1 MIWRQLVSSVLF
13 QVKGWVVIRSDDR
26 SDNKRRDTGRGSETP
41 SLDGVFRDP
50 PWFALFCAMST
61 GNYPNKLPGALSN
74 LRQVRGEVEAK
85 SRRINE
91 LMCPWACVC
100 LCAGW
105 SNDGVSHG
113 WASKNQLLKISAAEC
128 RHQNERILPMIVFE
142 KNSQKYS
149 QLHFR
154 VVFSPNCKLKMF
166 VSQLLGRPLKMFCQ
180 CRFTVFTSSA
190 VRQPFMWHKNTDIT
204 FNLDYKSSAGS
215 DAPSAGK
222 MVVNEHKSRH
232 PNPDTPH

>member
-142 KNSQKYS
+142 KTHRSIHS
-149 QLHFR
+149 
-154 VVFSPNCKLKMF
+154 CT
-166 VSQLLGRPLKMFCQ
+166 LGW
-180 CRFTVFTSSA
+180 SSVQTA
-190 VRQPFMWHKNTDIT
+190 
-204 FNLDYKSSAGS
+204 S
-215 DAPSAGK
+215 
-222 MVVNEHKSRH
+222 
-232 PNPDTPH
+232 